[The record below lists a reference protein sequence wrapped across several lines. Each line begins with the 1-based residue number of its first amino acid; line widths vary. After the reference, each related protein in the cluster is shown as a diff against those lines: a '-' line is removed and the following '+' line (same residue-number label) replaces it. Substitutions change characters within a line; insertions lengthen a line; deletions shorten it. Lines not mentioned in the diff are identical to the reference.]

1 MLKLNDTVVYGVTG
15 VCTVEGIEE
24 KKFGKLKRKYYVLRP
39 VNKTTSA
46 VFVPADN
53 EQLLSKVKRL
63 LSADEIKSL
72 LHSLANEPDFW
83 FEDESIR
90 RVRFNEVMLSGDRRE
105 CILMMCAL
113 KNHQKRLSEKGKRLH
128 LSDER
133 ALKEAQRLIHDE
145 ISYTMNIDFD
155 EVSNFIAREMES
167 AIK

>member
-15 VCTVEGIEE
+15 VCTVESIEE

-39 VNKTTSA
+39 VKQTTST

-53 EQLLSKVKRL
+53 EQLLSKVRRL
-63 LSADEIKSL
+63 LSADEIRTL
-72 LHSLANEPDFW
+72 IRSLANEPDFW
-83 FEDESIR
+83 IEDEATR
-90 RVRFNEVMLSGDRRE
+90 RVRFNEVVISGDRRE
-105 CILMMCAL
+105 CILMLRAL
-113 KNHQKRLSEKGKRLH
+113 KSHQKRLSEKGKRLH

-155 EVSNFIAREMES
+155 EVGNFIKNELEA
-167 AIK
+167 AAK